1 MPGLKSSILLLLLT
15 VPALGQSGG
24 DTGLQDLRPIDLRTA
39 DLQPVDAFVADMT
52 VLSTSL
58 RAVQFSLQQSYNFEQ
73 LMQSNLLGG
82 QYVRRA
88 GGLWTVSPTSTYMP
102 TRSGYVPTIA
112 PGTVFHIGN
121 LPVAPAVGER
131 SNEAQRH
138 VPLIDAPA
146 IDAPAIDAAR
156 YQTRDTQGV
165 RSFSPGQ
172 SPPVVSLSP
181 GQSPPVVAP
190 DDMDKDGNVRFLLDE
205 DYRRQVML
213 SLVWRATGDEEE
225 SEDQA
230 ARGPSSP
237 DSK

>member
-1 MPGLKSSILLLLLT
+1 MPGLKSFILLLLLT
-15 VPALGQSGG
+15 APALGQAGG
-24 DTGLQDLRPIDLRTA
+24 GSELQDLRPIDLRTA

-165 RSFSPGQ
+165 RS
-172 SPPVVSLSP
+172 LSP